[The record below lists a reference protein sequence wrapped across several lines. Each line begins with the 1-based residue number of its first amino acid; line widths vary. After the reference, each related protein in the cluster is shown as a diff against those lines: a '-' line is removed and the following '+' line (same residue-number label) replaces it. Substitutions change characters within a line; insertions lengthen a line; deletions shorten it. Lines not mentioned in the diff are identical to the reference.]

1 MEIKKIYKIA
11 NDNNVSV
18 SFFSLPKS
26 KALSICCADGSCH
39 IAIDP
44 CRITSEADEKVK
56 LCHELGHCVTGS
68 FYCEDNYCDVYARH
82 EYRAN
87 KWAFKQLIPLDEL
100 IAVLDRGMV
109 TVWELSEHFGVTEG
123 FMRKA
128 YEYYCTFYSDK
139 IIKNR
144 PN

>member
-1 MEIKKIYKIA
+1 MEIKKIYKVA
-11 NDNNVSV
+11 SDNNISV

-44 CRITSEADEKVK
+44 QHISGEADEKVK
-56 LCHELGHCVTGS
+56 LCHELGHCITGS
-68 FYCEDNYCDVYARH
+68 FYYKDNYCDVYARH

-87 KWAFKQLIPLDEL
+87 KWAYKQLVPIEEL
-100 IAVLDRGMV
+100 ILMLARGASS
-109 TVWELSEHFGVTEG
+109 VWELSEHFGVTEG

-128 YEYYCTFYSDK
+128 IEYYYAHYPDELLLKTQG
-139 IIKNR
+139 
-144 PN
+144 